1 MIKMFHKKYN
11 FLVDVYHFYDDKTAL
26 IFNPYLASKQNG
38 NGWEKT
44 KINVL
49 IPEEYYNEFSKDFV
63 SKSQRNMIKKR
74 LTLTSAVWTCTD
86 GEDFTDCDAAI
97 AHEKE
102 IMGKEEMS
110 GESDSDEIKGE
121 TVCYEYNA

>member
-102 IMGKEEMS
+102 IMEKEETS

-121 TVCYEYNA
+121 TVCHEYNT